1 MQCEVKGHAFPPANI
16 MSHNVTPLSLFAE
29 SMNGDFAVSALA
41 PNSSTPSCN
50 HEHKISFKVPNI
62 EKFVTRKEKKR
73 KERKRK
79 KNQSH
84 SEILT
89 HFYLAMHQNNYVS
102 VF

>member
-1 MQCEVKGHAFPPANI
+1 MQCEVKGHTFPPASI
-16 MSHNVTPLSLFAE
+16 MSHNVTLLSLFAE

-50 HEHKISFKVPNI
+50 HEHKISFEVPNI
-62 EKFVTRKEKKR
+62 EKFVTRKEKKG
-73 KERKRK
+73 KGKRIK
-79 KNQSH
+79 VTQRF
-84 SEILT
+84 LT